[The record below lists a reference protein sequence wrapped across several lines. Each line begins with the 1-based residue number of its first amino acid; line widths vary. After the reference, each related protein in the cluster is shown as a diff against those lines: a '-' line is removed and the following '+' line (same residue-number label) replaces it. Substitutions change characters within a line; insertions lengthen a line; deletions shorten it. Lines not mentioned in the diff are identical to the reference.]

1 MSWLRSGHRCP
12 TTRTSEVWSGR
23 PGGNAAGSCAQR
35 TDRTLPGTAERRGH
49 RGEQTGTAEHE
60 LLAAERHAALREAFL
75 QLPPCDQQL
84 IALLTQDPPA
94 PYAKISSSLGIPVG
108 SIGPTRG
115 RCLDRLRRHPALAA
129 LINAE
134 TDSAEV
140 SCPGKQ

>member
-1 MSWLRSGHRCP
+1 M
-12 TTRTSEVWSGR
+12 R
-23 PGGNAAGSCAQR
+23 PGPARSAPDRHAARYTPDVEDIA
-35 TDRTLPGTAERRGH
+35 D
-49 RGEQTGTAEHE
+49 EQTGTAEQE
-60 LLAAERHAALREAFL
+60 LLAAERHAALHEAFL
-75 QLPPCDQQL
+75 QLPHCDQQL

-140 SCPGKQ
+140 SCPGNQ